1 MPGLQALSAY
11 LIGTMGFALDLYRR
25 KRGIEGGGLKE
36 GRKRIMGKEVRDING

>member
-25 KRGIEGGGLKE
+25 KRGIEGGGVKRRKE
-36 GRKRIMGKEVRDING
+36 AYYGQRSEGH